1 MASLRQRVLN
11 QEQRVLNQEQRVPSV
26 STCVKMETDT
36 PLQEDP
42 RNQADESHLRD
53 CAGAGAQ
60 LGAVG
65 GQGAMQNLHLPS
77 HSPRFALPASI
88 SCELIRMPKLGHA
101 IQKIVSLS
109 FELEII

>member
-1 MASLRQRVLN
+1 
-11 QEQRVLNQEQRVPSV
+11 
-26 STCVKMETDT
+26 MENDT

-88 SCELIRMPKLGHA
+88 SCELQAGARNPKNRFARDYLKPDLDL
-101 IQKIVSLS
+101 IYYT
-109 FELEII
+109 IIL